1 MVIYQKLVAADRFL
15 LADLLIAVD
24 VVVWRQRVGQARWR
38 PRISLANLRLMVVGI
53 YIRLLETKFT

>member
-24 VVVWRQRVGQARWR
+24 VVVRPQRVGQARWR
-38 PRISLANLRLMVVGI
+38 LRISLANLELMVVGI